1 MDQNSLALALAGRRR
16 RMAAG
21 LQMLEVTDRC
31 GLPGPQRRVLGYL
44 PEDVRAPDPRLGCLA
59 NRLRLA
65 EHERAMTQV
74 RTGHRL
80 TVDGRQ
86 PVAIPS
92 AEASRTTPPVDAIP
106 DGDEG
111 TKPEPWWQS
120 A

>member
-16 RMAAG
+16 RTAAG
-21 LQMLEVTDRC
+21 LRMLEETD
-31 GLPGPQRRVLGYL
+31 Q
-44 PEDVRAPDPRLGCLA
+44 RLGCLA

-65 EHERAMTQV
+65 EQERVVTQT

-80 TVDGRQ
+80 TIEGRR
-86 PVAIPS
+86 PVVIPN

-106 DGDEG
+106 VGDEW
-111 TKPEPWWQS
+111 TRPEPWRQS